1 MPLSTAV
8 QKKIVRCLRSCETGG
23 VTQVDL
29 SVISPSQLYKTY
41 AKDGRGW
48 LYTLVAIPERT
59 LEDFLSGS
67 LTSSDLFSVS
77 RVKAGHAVH
86 FQRRQRE
93 YRRCERSGYAFIWL
107 KLYSVS
113 RRMRFEHIVHT
124 ALDSIGQRAKVP
136 CSCKGYTRLHRE
148 FWRLSDIG
156 GLASLKHIVGLCA
169 KSAGESL
176 AD

>member
-1 MPLSTAV
+1 MPVSTAV
-8 QKKIVRCLRSCETGG
+8 QKKIVRCLRSCGTGG
-23 VTQVDL
+23 MTQVDL
-29 SVISPSQLYKTY
+29 DVISPSPLLKTY

-48 LYTLVAIPERT
+48 VYTVVAIPETT
-59 LEDFLSGS
+59 LEGYLTGS
-67 LTSSDLFSVS
+67 LTSSDLFSLA

-86 FQRRQRE
+86 FRCRQRE
-93 YRRCERSGYAFIWL
+93 YRRCERSGYALIWL
-107 KLYSVS
+107 KLYRVS

-156 GLASLKHIVGLCA
+156 GLASLEHIIGLCA

-176 AD
+176 IN